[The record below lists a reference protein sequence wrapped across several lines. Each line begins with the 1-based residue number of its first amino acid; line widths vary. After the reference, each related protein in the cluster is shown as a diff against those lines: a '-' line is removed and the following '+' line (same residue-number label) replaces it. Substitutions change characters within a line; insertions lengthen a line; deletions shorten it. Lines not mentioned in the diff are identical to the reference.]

1 MNLLEVWMG
10 LADQLLGFFFWLLV
24 MPIRLAI
31 GLLDPVFSPITA
43 IFDFT
48 SFIDGIQVLRGFFD
62 DVNWFIPF
70 YPFVAII
77 EATMLAMF
85 VLLLANVFAGYT
97 MTEFGSLFMMLLGK
111 VIEKVY
117 DKVKEFLESIVYF
130 FMGGE

>member
-1 MNLLEVWMG
+1 MDLGQIWLG
-10 LADQLLGFFFWLLV
+10 LGEQFLGFILWLLV
-24 MPIRLAI
+24 TPIRVVVAF
-31 GLLDPVFSPITA
+31 LDPIFDPITA
-43 IFDFT
+43 LFDFSGFMET
-48 SFIDGIQVLRGFFD
+48 LQVLRGFFD

-77 EATMLAMF
+77 EATMLGMF

-111 VIEKVY
+111 VIEKIY
-117 DKVKEFLESIVYF
+117 DKAKEFLESIVYF